1 MTKCNLVSAALA
13 GRPGWGWPH
22 SASSSSSAS
31 AAEAASISI
40 SLQTLQEN
48 QTRASRPQPTQLTR
62 LGAQTIL
69 ILKQNQGRLELGS
82 QHPNTAL
89 FVILTQLCVSLGRCL

>member
-1 MTKCNLVSAALA
+1 MQLSKSAALA

-22 SASSSSSAS
+22 SASPSSSAA

-48 QTRASRPQPTQLTR
+48 QTRASCPQPTQLTR
-62 LGAQTIL
+62 DHPDSETEP
-69 ILKQNQGRLELGS
+69 GRLELGS